1 MLTDDMKR
9 VVSEQRLA
17 FIATVCADGSPN
29 LSPKG
34 ATYVL
39 DDAHLFFADVR
50 SAVRQMRAGG
60 SALVGRV
67 KAIVVISVQEARPLS
82 SPVYDAE
89 NVTEADVIKLNL
101 ARFDALYSKRR

>member
-1 MLTDDMKR
+1 MVDP
-9 VVSEQRLA
+9 VVRKGYRL
-17 FIATVCADGSPN
+17 
-29 LSPKG
+29 KG
-34 ATYVL
+34 PAEV
-39 DDAHLFFADVR
+39 HEPESDVYDQ
-50 SAVRQMRAGG
+50 AVRQMRAAG
-60 SALVGRV
+60 STLVGRV